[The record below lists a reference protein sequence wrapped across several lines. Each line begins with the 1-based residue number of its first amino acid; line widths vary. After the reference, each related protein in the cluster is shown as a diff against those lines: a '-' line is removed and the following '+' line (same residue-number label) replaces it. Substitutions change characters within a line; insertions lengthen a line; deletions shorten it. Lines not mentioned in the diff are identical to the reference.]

1 MENRLIPNHLR
12 FRCRHLRNAVRA
24 CFSHCARHSY
34 ATSVCLANGV
44 SLENVAKMLGHSNI
58 KMTQHYA
65 RVLDSSI
72 LRDMNQVQAALSN
85 NM

>member
-1 MENRLIPNHLR
+1 MNSYLKEIADICMIRKNLTTHT
-12 FRCRHLRNAVRA
+12 
-24 CFSHCARHSY
+24 ARHSY

-72 LRDMNQVQAALSN
+72 LRDMNQVQAALSS